1 MKKHSVYDELAVGA
15 LARFLSFSFPKDAED
30 IARKISSR
38 YLTVTDAMYAD
49 RKELSPLVGEGA
61 ANMIKLA
68 AAIISRKGTD
78 PIAFGEH
85 YTELELHD
93 YLVSFFFEASAE
105 SVHVLLFSDDGAFLG
120 IEPLSTGTVNASE
133 IITRMIIEVARA
145 NGVTKLA
152 LAHNHPRG
160 ISRPSKEDV
169 AVTQTLFEQLSSVGI
184 TLLAHYI
191 VASCE
196 CVRLGT
202 DEDLSAWYGD

>member
-1 MKKHSVYDELAVGA
+1 MKKQTVYDELAVEA
-15 LARFLSFSFPKDAED
+15 LARFLSFSLPKDAED
-30 IARKISSR
+30 ISRKISSR
-38 YLTVTDAMYAD
+38 YLTVTDAMYSD
-49 RKELSPLVGEGA
+49 KNELSALVGEGA

-78 PIAFGEH
+78 AVTFGEH

-93 YLVSFFFEASAE
+93 YLVSFFFQESAE

-133 IITRMIIEVARA
+133 IITRMVIEISRTY
-145 NGVTKLA
+145 GVTRLA

-169 AVTQTLFEQLSSVGI
+169 AVTKMLFEQLSSVGI
-184 TLLAHYI
+184 TLLAHYV
-191 VASCE
+191 VANCE
-196 CVRLGT
+196 CVRIAT

>member
-1 MKKHSVYDELAVGA
+1 MKKQTVYDELAVEA
-15 LARFLSFSFPKDAED
+15 LARFLSFSSPKDAED
-30 IARKISSR
+30 ISRKISSR
-38 YLTVTDAMYAD
+38 YLTVTDAMYSD
-49 RKELSPLVGEGA
+49 KNELSVLVGEGA

-78 PIAFGEH
+78 AVTFGEH

-93 YLVSFFFEASAE
+93 YLVSFFFQESAE

-133 IITRMIIEVARA
+133 IITRMVIEIARTYGA
-145 NGVTKLA
+145 TRLA

-169 AVTQTLFEQLSSVGI
+169 AVTKMLFEQLSSVGI
-184 TLLAHYI
+184 TLLAHYV
-191 VASCE
+191 VANCE
-196 CVRLGT
+196 CVRIGT